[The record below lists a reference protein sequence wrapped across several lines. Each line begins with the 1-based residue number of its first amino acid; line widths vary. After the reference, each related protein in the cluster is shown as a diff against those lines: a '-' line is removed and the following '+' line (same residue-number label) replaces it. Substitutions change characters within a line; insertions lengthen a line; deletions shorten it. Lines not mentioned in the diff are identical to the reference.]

1 MAEKIIPSFD
11 LEFQYTHPVV
21 GIDEVGV
28 GPWAGPVV
36 AAAVVLSRDTPMALL
51 KQFNDSKKL
60 SEKSRD
66 YIFEQMLAHSDH
78 IHMGVGQ
85 ATVEEIDTINI
96 RQATLLAMQ
105 RAVNNLPITPLIA
118 LVDGTAK
125 PFLNCPVQLVI
136 KGDQKSFSIAAA
148 SIVAKVTR
156 DRLMKNLAQQHPEYG
171 WETNAGYGTALH
183 QAALKQHGVTAWHRR
198 SYAPI
203 RELLS
208 LPSSSTS
215 EMHT

>member
-36 AAAVVLSRDTPMALL
+36 AAAVILSRDTPMDLL
-51 KQFNDSKKL
+51 LQLNDSKKL
-60 SEKSRD
+60 SEKTREH
-66 YIFEQMLAHSDH
+66 IFEKMLTHPEYIH
-78 IHMGVGQ
+78 IGIGQ
-85 ATVEEIDTINI
+85 ATVEEIDAINI
-96 RQATLLAMQ
+96 RQAALLAMQ
-105 RAVNNLPITPLIA
+105 RAVDQLAIAPLMA
-118 LVDGTAK
+118 LVDGTGRPA
-125 PFLNCPVQLVI
+125 LNCPVQLII

-183 QAALKQHGVTAWHRR
+183 QAALKQHGVTPWHRR

-203 RELLS
+203 KELLLS
-208 LPSSSTS
+208 LSS
-215 EMHT
+215 